1 MNVILKEGFNYIPK
15 WNDNRKAKKDD
26 QFSIDFTF
34 LSGSTMSDILLT
46 NDDNERKKLEWTTM
60 CTGVNGLTINGE
72 PITALDIFEKPGLSA
87 LYLELKLAIRNESEI
102 DKKKL

>member
-1 MNVILKEGFNYIPK
+1 
-15 WNDNRKAKKDD
+15 
-26 QFSIDFTF
+26 
-34 LSGSTMSDILLT
+34 
-46 NDDNERKKLEWTTM
+46 M
-60 CTGVNGLTINGE
+60 CTGVNGLTINDE